1 MNKFKS
7 QEGFNSFIDE
17 LNTNYDSYENISN
30 IIIIDLMVNKFIDHN
45 NYTNI
50 IYKKINEH
58 MIYRKNIDI
67 IIIDQQ
73 LFMKRINIDMDEY
86 NNTIDEFEEY
96 KSTLQIYKEKYNAI
110 INFYTITTKYWY
122 ISVFNGIYTTDSY
135 KVHNKK
141 TNTLKETYNFL

>member
-7 QEGFNSFIDE
+7 QGDFKSFIDD
-17 LNTNYDSYENISN
+17 LNTNYDNYENISN
-30 IIIIDLMVNKFIDHN
+30 MKIIDLIVNKFMDHN
-45 NYTNI
+45 NYTNT

-67 IIIDQQ
+67 IILDQQ

-110 INFYTITTKYWY
+110 IDFYTITTTNIH

-135 KVHNKK
+135 KVYNKK
-141 TNTLKETYNFL
+141 TNTLKETLEVV